1 MKKILLMTPVKK
13 KMLISVILVI
23 IGIMAYTAVLDSLI
37 NKTYISELDT
47 RGSAYLDEALK
58 KSVFTFA
65 IVRGINGLISVV
77 QGTYIAV
84 TPAGLGVNLAV
95 GEILD
100 PLNDIIER
108 FSMIMLISSTSLGI
122 QKVLMEIGIW
132 FGFKVLICFS
142 LLIVL
147 IGTWLPKFQSVNLK
161 TLGYKLIVISIIIR
175 FGIPV
180 VAVSSGKVYDLFL
193 KDKYE
198 ESTRSLEKIRG
209 EIEDSGLIE
218 ENTMGKDKEGFLDT
232 LKDKYQDLTGSMDI
246 KNRLSALKDS
256 VSNAVDYIINL
267 IIVFI
272 LQTIIIPL
280 LVLWA
285 LVKLTGYLFESN
297 IVVSIEDK
305 LKEKLQKNQPEGV

>member
-1 MKKILLMTPVKK
+1 MVNMKNILLMTPVRKK
-13 KMLISVILVI
+13 ILISVIIII
-23 IGIMAYTAVLDSLI
+23 IGIMSYTANLDAVI
-37 NKTYISELDT
+37 EKTYISRLDT
-47 RGSAYLDEALK
+47 RGGAYLDDALK
-58 KSVFTFA
+58 KSVVTFA

-77 QGTYIAV
+77 QGTYVAV
-84 TPAGLGVNLAV
+84 TPAGLGVNLAI

-132 FGFKVLICFS
+132 FGFKVLICLS
-142 LLIVL
+142 MIIVL
-147 IGTWLPKFQSVNLK
+147 IGIWLPKFQNINLK
-161 TLGYKLIVISIIIR
+161 TLGYKLIVISIVVR

-180 VAVSSGKVYDLFL
+180 VAVSSGKIYDLFL

-198 ESTRSLEKIRG
+198 ESTRSLEKIKG
-209 EIEDSGLIE
+209 EIEESGLAE
-218 ENTMGKDKEGFLDT
+218 ENIVQNEDAGFLDT
-232 LKDKYQDLTGSMDI
+232 LKDKYQNLTASMDI

-256 VSNAVDYIINL
+256 VSNAVEYIINL
-267 IIVFI
+267 IIVFV

-285 LVKLTGYLFESN
+285 LVKLTGFLFRSN
-297 IVVSIEDK
+297 IPIFIEEK
-305 LKEKLQKNQPEGV
+305 LKDPLQKNS

>member
-1 MKKILLMTPVKK
+1 MKKIPLMTPTGKK
-13 KMLISVILVI
+13 ILISLILII
-23 IGIMAYTAVLDSLI
+23 IGIMSYTATLDSLI
-37 NKTYISELDT
+37 NRTYISELDT
-47 RGSAYLDEALK
+47 RGNAYLDDALK
-58 KSVFTFA
+58 KSVVTFA
-65 IVRGINGLISVV
+65 IVRGINGLISVI

-142 LLIVL
+142 LIIVL
-147 IGTWLPKFQSVNLK
+147 IGVWLPEFQNVNLK
-161 TLGYKLIVISIIIR
+161 TLGYKLIVLSIVIR

-180 VAVSSGKVYDLFL
+180 VAASSGKVYDLFL

-209 EIEDSGLIE
+209 EIENSGLVE
-218 ENTMGKDKEGFLDT
+218 ENDLQNEEAGFLDT
-232 LKDKYQDLTGSMDI
+232 LKDKYQDLTVSMDI

-256 VSNAVDYIINL
+256 VSNAVEYIINL

-280 LVLWA
+280 LVIWA
-285 LVKLTGYLFESN
+285 MVKLTGYLFRSD
-297 IVVSIEDK
+297 IIVSIEESV
-305 LKEKLQKNQPEGV
+305 KEKLQKNI

>member
-1 MKKILLMTPVKK
+1 MTPIRKKIF
-13 KMLISVILVI
+13 ISVILII
-23 IGIMAYTAVLDSLI
+23 IGIMSYTAALDDVI
-37 NKTYISELDT
+37 KKTYISELDN

-58 KSVFTFA
+58 KSVVTFA

-77 QGTYIAV
+77 QGTYVAV

-132 FGFKVLICFS
+132 FGFKVLVCFS
-142 LLIVL
+142 MIIVL
-147 IGTWLPKFQSVNLK
+147 IGTWLPKFQNVNLK
-161 TLGYKLIVISIIIR
+161 TLGYKLIVISIVVR

-180 VAVSSGKVYDLFL
+180 VAVSSGKIYDLFL

-198 ESTRSLEKIRG
+198 ESTRSLEKIKG
-209 EIEDSGLIE
+209 EIEASGLAEDNIVQNE
-218 ENTMGKDKEGFLDT
+218 DAGFLDT
-232 LKDKYQDLTGSMDI
+232 LKDKYQNLTASMDI

-256 VSNAVDYIINL
+256 VSNAVEYIINL
-267 IIVFI
+267 IIVFV

-285 LVKLTGYLFESN
+285 LVKLTGFLFRSN
-297 IVVSIEDK
+297 VPIFIEAK
-305 LKEKLQKNQPEGV
+305 LKEKLQNNS